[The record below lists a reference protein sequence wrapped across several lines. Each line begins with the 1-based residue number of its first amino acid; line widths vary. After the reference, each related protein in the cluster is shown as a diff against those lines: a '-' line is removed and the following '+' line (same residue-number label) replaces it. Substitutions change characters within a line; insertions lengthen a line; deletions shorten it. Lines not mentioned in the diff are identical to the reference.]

1 MSSPVQLPV
10 LNPKQSAPSA
20 EKHQV
25 KPAEAPEPTKNK
37 GQENFKDAMQAA
49 DKRSEQRAASDAEHR
64 DQSQPAEA
72 AANSSG
78 KELPPEETSSETETV
93 FAGTQTQILV
103 EETLQLNFN
112 ATELSAEQADDALLL
127 ATRFVV
133 DSLPAVAKEAASD
146 GVAPGATTASKP
158 DILLQLQAQMSK
170 AALAPKTQLMS
181 PEGLVQGAITE
192 LTSLKDAATSSN
204 VQNQVDA
211 LSSQTNQTNA
221 AELKAAAQTT
231 ATKTEMVVPNK
242 VGSEGWSEAMAGRI
256 SLLVNQRISAARIHI
271 NPPEL
276 GPIEVRVNLNNDQ
289 ASVQFTS
296 QSAQVR
302 DALEQSIPRLRDM
315 LESAGFSLADSDV
328 NDQGREQGSQ
338 SDGESGSEMVEEA
351 VAQPTKRESLG
362 LVDDYV

>member
-10 LNPKQSAPSA
+10 LNPKQAAPNS
-20 EKHQV
+20 EGNRV
-25 KPAEAPEPTKNK
+25 KPAEAPEPTKSK
-37 GQENFKDAMQAA
+37 GQENFKEAMQAA
-49 DKRSEQRAASDAEHR
+49 DKRAEQRA
-64 DQSQPAEA
+64 SQDDPGSKESQATERTA
-72 AANSSG
+72 TSSG
-78 KELPPEETSSETETV
+78 KDLPPEEGSTETETV
-93 FAGTQTQILV
+93 FAGSQTQVLV
-103 EETLQLNFN
+103 EETLQLNFST
-112 ATELSAEQADDALLL
+112 AELSAEQADDALLL

-133 DSLPAVAKEAASD
+133 DSLPAVGSEAAS
-146 GVAPGATTASKP
+146 GNTTASASAAGKP
-158 DILLQLQAQMSK
+158 DILLQLQAQISK
-170 AALAPKTQLMS
+170 AALAPKTQLMN
-181 PEGLVQGAITE
+181 PESLVQGAITE
-192 LTSLKDAATSSN
+192 LTSLKDAASSAN

-211 LSSQTNQTNA
+211 LSSQSNQSNA
-221 AELKAAAQTT
+221 AELKAAAQATV
-231 ATKTEMVVPNK
+231 TKTEMVVPNK

-328 NDQGREQGSQ
+328 NDQGGEQRGQGEGEGSQ
-338 SDGESGSEMVEEA
+338 ELIEEA
-351 VAQPTKRESLG
+351 VAQSTTRESLG